1 MTNENIFKLFRES
14 NEANFQKFLDKL
26 REENEANIDN
36 DDTNELCSSTE
47 KSAEKEVC

>member
-1 MTNENIFKLFRES
+1 MSKYQ
-14 NEANFQKFLDKL
+14 EAF
-26 REENEANIDN
+26 NEANIDN